1 MILIMD
7 PSPKTSRVEFCFLGS
22 RHQVDSDGEAFLKLV
37 GQPHLVVMV
46 VVIAMVVMVMMK
58 MVIRMVM
65 VMVISRYNGCD
76 DDDDDQC

>member
-1 MILIMD
+1 MLILIMD

-22 RHQVDSDGEAFLKLV
+22 RHEVDSDGETLLKLV

-46 VVIAMVVMVMMK
+46 VVK

-65 VMVISRYNGCD
+65 VMKISRCNGCD
-76 DDDDDQC
+76 DDDDQR

>member
-22 RHQVDSDGEAFLKLV
+22 RHQVDPDGETLLKLV

-46 VVIAMVVMVMMK
+46 VVIAMVVMVMK
-58 MVIRMVM
+58 
-65 VMVISRYNGCD
+65 ISRCNGCD
-76 DDDDDQC
+76 DDDDQC

>member
-7 PSPKTSRVEFCFLGS
+7 LSPKTSRVEFCFLGS
-22 RHQVDSDGEAFLKLV
+22 RHEVDSDGETLLKLV

-46 VVIAMVVMVMMK
+46 VVK

-65 VMVISRYNGCD
+65 MMKISRCNGCD
-76 DDDDDQC
+76 DDDDDQR

>member
-22 RHQVDSDGEAFLKLV
+22 RHQVDSDGETLLKLV
-37 GQPHLVVMV
+37 GQPHLVVMA
-46 VVIAMVVMVMMK
+46 VIAMVVMVMMK

-65 VMVISRYNGCD
+65 VMKISRCNGCD
-76 DDDDDQC
+76 DDDDDDQC

>member
-22 RHQVDSDGEAFLKLV
+22 RHQVNSDGETLLKLV

-46 VVIAMVVMVMMK
+46 VVIAMVMMMMVRMVIPMLMVMK
-58 MVIRMVM
+58 
-65 VMVISRYNGCD
+65 ISRCNGCD
-76 DDDDDQC
+76 DDDDQC

>member
-22 RHQVDSDGEAFLKLV
+22 RHQVDSDGEALLKLV

-46 VVIAMVVMVMMK
+46 VVIAMVVMMRRR
-58 MVIRMVM
+58 MVIRMVIK
-65 VMVISRYNGCD
+65 ISRCNGCD
-76 DDDDDQC
+76 DDDDQC

>member
-22 RHQVDSDGEAFLKLV
+22 RHQVDSDGETFLKLV

-46 VVIAMVVMVMMK
+46 VVIAMAVMM
-58 MVIRMVM
+58 MMMIN
-65 VMVISRYNGCD
+65 ISILF
-76 DDDDDQC
+76 